1 MEVPRVSFTPTS
13 KELGTR
19 DSNQWACVRYNP
31 NNAWNCNGTN
41 GCLNTTTMYNTW
53 LVASPLSNR

>member
-1 MEVPRVSFTPTS
+1 MSFTPTG

-19 DSNQWACVRYNP
+19 GSNQWTCARYNP
-31 NNAWNCNGTN
+31 NNAWNCNDTN
-41 GCLNTTTMYNTW
+41 GCLNATTMYNTW

>member
-13 KELGTR
+13 KELGTKG
-19 DSNQWACVRYNP
+19 SNQWACVRYNP
-31 NNAWNCNGTN
+31 NDAWYCYGTG
-41 GCLNTTTMYNTW
+41 GCLSSTAMCGAW